1 MLPFTLSCIKF
12 DWIWRLLLNS
22 TQLWKIFLH
31 YVQCFPVVRSRRFSN
46 AVGLPK
52 IIVFKQIVS
61 QCSFMT
67 CYGAPA
73 NTLSGFWPKQES
85 QISLPALLQSHRL
98 PQVLHA
104 GRELNWGSWGPKRNL
119 ELLQLLLQFIVPLG
133 WLFLLNRKL
142 LFHQENISLKTL
154 QRVSCSL
161 NRSWG
166 TDFLFQKLDINFQDE
181 SSTIQQTFPLN
192 LTMRSKFAWPQ
203 SALLAVLWLVVV
215 LSKISHVVLDFER
228 DRTSHPPDIAA
239 GKEDAYVAFFFWGF
253 AAWIDFNFEDRFID
267 YICPK

>member
-1 MLPFTLSCIKF
+1 
-12 DWIWRLLLNS
+12 
-22 TQLWKIFLH
+22 
-31 YVQCFPVVRSRRFSN
+31 
-46 AVGLPK
+46 
-52 IIVFKQIVS
+52 
-61 QCSFMT
+61 MT

-98 PQVLHA
+98 PHVLHA
-104 GRELNWGSWGPKRNL
+104 GRALNWGSWGPKRNL

-166 TDFLFQKLDINFQDE
+166 TDFLFQKLDINFQGE

-203 SALLAVLWLVVV
+203 SALLAVLWLLICSPFQD
-215 LSKISHVVLDFER
+215 LSRGSWLWKRQNISPSRNCSWQGRRLCGLFLLR
-228 DRTSHPPDIAA
+228 FCRL
-239 GKEDAYVAFFFWGF
+239 
-253 AAWIDFNFEDRFID
+253 DRFQLWR
-267 YICPK
+267 

>member
-1 MLPFTLSCIKF
+1 MLPFALSCIEF

-31 YVQCFPVVRSRRFSN
+31 YVQCFPVVRPRRFSN
-46 AVGLPK
+46 AVGLPI

-98 PQVLHA
+98 PHVLHA
-104 GRELNWGSWGPKRNL
+104 GWALNRGSWSPKRNL
-119 ELLQLLLQFIVPLG
+119 DLLQLLLQFIVPLG

-166 TDFLFQKLDINFQDE
+166 TDFLFQKLDINFHYPTNFSAELDHEKQIRVTPKCSSCCPLVGSSPFQDLSRGSWLWKRQNISPSRNCSWQE
-181 SSTIQQTFPLN
+181 RRLCGLF
-192 LTMRSKFAWPQ
+192 
-203 SALLAVLWLVVV
+203 LLRFCRL
-215 LSKISHVVLDFER
+215 
-228 DRTSHPPDIAA
+228 
-239 GKEDAYVAFFFWGF
+239 
-253 AAWIDFNFEDRFID
+253 DRFQLWR
-267 YICPK
+267 